1 MDPVTQV
8 LTQYGAVGLLA
19 LVGLFGIR
27 WLSQKWETS
36 RAQELAVRD
45 RELARLETVLQAAL
59 QHETARA
66 DAATAALGALN
77 ETVQHV
83 YLDQISKSTQAIGD
97 ASRAVA
103 DALAAVRRS

>member
-45 RELARLETVLQAAL
+45 RELTRLETVLQ
-59 QHETARA
+59 QETSRA

>member
-19 LVGLFGIR
+19 LVGLIGIR
-27 WLSQKWETS
+27 WLAAKWETS
-36 RAQELAVRD
+36 RAQEIAVRD
-45 RELARLETVLQAAL
+45 REVARLEAVVQR
-59 QHETARA
+59 ETARA
-66 DAATAALGALN
+66 DTATAALGALN

-83 YLDQISKSTQAIGD
+83 YLDQIVKSTAATID

>member
-19 LVGLFGIR
+19 LVSLGVAR
-27 WLSQKWETS
+27 WLAKKWETS
-36 RAQELAVRD
+36 REQELQVRD
-45 RELARLETVLQAAL
+45 REVARLENAL
-59 QHETARA
+59 QQATARA
-66 DAATAALGALN
+66 DAAQAALGALN
-77 ETVQHV
+77 ETVRNV

-103 DALAAVRRS
+103 DALVAIRRS

>member
-19 LVGLFGIR
+19 LVGLLGVR
-27 WLSQKWETS
+27 WLAAKWEAS
-36 RAQELAVRD
+36 RAQELSVRD
-45 RELARLETVLQAAL
+45 RELARLELAL
-59 QHETARA
+59 QQANARA
-66 DAATAALGALN
+66 DANSAALGTLN

-83 YLDQISKSTQAIGD
+83 YLDQIVKSTTATID

>member
-19 LVGLFGIR
+19 LIGLIGIR
-27 WLSQKWETS
+27 WLAAKWEAS

-45 RELARLETVLQAAL
+45 RELARLESVLQQAN
-59 QHETARA
+59 ARA